1 MQSRLKDLTRYIM
14 TTTTTT
20 TTTTIKMMLMAKTT
34 LACLI
39 TYKRRIG

>member
-20 TTTTIKMMLMAKTT
+20 TTIKIMLMAKTT